1 MAEGLTARI
10 VAAEK
15 VRDQILAVPVER
27 RDFARLHGVLAALDF
42 NTKLLEGSI

>member
-15 VRDQILAVPVER
+15 VRDQILAVPVEH
-27 RDFARLHGVLAALDF
+27 RDFARLHEVLDAIAH
-42 NTKLLEGSI
+42 NTALLEGNI

>member
-10 VAAEK
+10 AAANK
-15 VRDQILAVPVER
+15 VRDHILAVPVEH
-27 RDFARLHGVLAALDF
+27 RDFARLHEVLAAIDF

>member
-10 VAAEK
+10 VAAK
-15 VRDQILAVPVER
+15 QVRDQILAVPVER
-27 RDFARLHGVLAALDF
+27 RDFARLHGVLAAIDF

>member
-15 VRDQILAVPVER
+15 VRDQILAVPVEH
-27 RDFARLHGVLAALDF
+27 RDFARLHGVLAAIDF

>member
-10 VAAEK
+10 VAAKK
-15 VRDQILAVPVER
+15 VRDQILAVPVEH
-27 RDFARLHGVLAALDF
+27 RDFARLHEVLAAIDF

>member
-1 MAEGLTARI
+1 MTEGLTARI

-27 RDFARLHGVLAALDF
+27 RDFARLHGVLAAIDF
-42 NTKLLEGSI
+42 NTKLLEGSV